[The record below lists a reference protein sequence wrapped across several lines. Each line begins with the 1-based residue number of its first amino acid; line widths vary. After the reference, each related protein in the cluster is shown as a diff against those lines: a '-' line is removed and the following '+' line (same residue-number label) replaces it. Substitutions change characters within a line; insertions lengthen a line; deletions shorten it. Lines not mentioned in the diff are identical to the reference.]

1 MFLFLPYGLWN
12 SQPSTNL
19 NKAGKNT
26 QLNNQIDLK
35 YFGSFCAVVQAAMK
49 VTTY

>member
-1 MFLFLPYGLWN
+1 MYMEKVTMFLFLPYGLWN

-35 YFGSFCAVVQAAMK
+35 YFVVS
-49 VTTY
+49 VL